1 VGVYDSFFELGG
13 HSLLAMRMA
22 SRIRDIF
29 NIELALRDIF
39 ESPTVAGI
47 AQLIADRPHDSDH
60 AVATIA
66 SVSRELHR
74 LSVGS
79 SAAGA

>member
-1 VGVYDSFFELGG
+1 
-13 HSLLAMRMA
+13 
-22 SRIRDIF
+22 
-29 NIELALRDIF
+29 
-39 ESPTVAGI
+39 VAGI
-47 AQLIADRPHDSDH
+47 SQLIADRARSVHS
-60 AVATIA
+60 AATIA